1 MDHEVENYSTDLS
14 LSLSSDDD
22 KPSTL
27 YALLPRIVRSRLRR
41 FSSIRRS
48 VHHYSRS
55 YASSTDAS
63 RRSSAEFRT
72 PPPGYTSRVSLS
84 EQVSDSE
91 ELEDEVASRPS
102 SSSSTSRRED
112 RKGSWIKWS
121 FANQGLS
128 LLNLAAQEE
137 SIRSTRRRNS
147 SSLTLSRQ
155 LYVHGLTYLL
165 RGLPTNM
172 TPEEKIS
179 LWAAVP
185 QDVLDLARVNNQSKE
200 VVRAAEKRLAEQN
213 GEEPPSFLH
222 RALATFIVQMFIL
235 FQFLIPYVNMFA
247 AAVYKYERQNRISER
262 VFASSVNTM
271 DGVMKSTVRLGNS
284 VCQMNDGKVG
294 QALNDL
300 VCWWIRGITGGVHSG
315 VQEGLIVLGIERPY
329 RQEGGAEH

>member
-1 MDHEVENYSTDLS
+1 MNHELESYSTDLS
-14 LSLSSDDD
+14 PSYLFDDD

-27 YALLPRIVRSRLRR
+27 YALLPKLVRSRLRR
-41 FSSIRRS
+41 LPSIRRS

-55 YASSTDAS
+55 YGAASDAS
-63 RRSSAEFRT
+63 RRSSTEFRT

-84 EQVSDSE
+84 EPVSDSE
-91 ELEDEVASRPS
+91 DLEDEVSPS
-102 SSSSTSRRED
+102 SSSSNSKGED
-112 RKGSWIKWS
+112 SKGSLIKWS

-128 LLNLAAQEE
+128 LLKIAAQEE
-137 SIRSTRRRNS
+137 SIRSARRHS
-147 SSLTLSRQ
+147 SSALSLSRQ

-185 QDVLDLARVNNQSKE
+185 QDVLDLAQVNNNSKE

-222 RALATFIVQMFIL
+222 RALATFIVQMFLL
-235 FQFLIPYVNMFA
+235 FQFLIPYINIFA
-247 AAVYKYERQNRISER
+247 AAAYKYERQNRISER

-315 VQEGLIVLGIERPY
+315 VQEGLVVLGIDRPY
-329 RQEGGAEH
+329 KQEGGAKH